1 MSRAIGLKKKKEKK
15 KLSLCLLGVFF
26 GHYIFFYGYHKNKN
40 NQFHIKTNKATLSP
54 EFFSKKECTQ
64 RPQAHRQAVTELY
77 ELLKEHR
84 IVLGKK
90 FKSEEKALFFLPKQ
104 TK

>member
-26 GHYIFFYGYHKNKN
+26 GHYIFFYGYHK